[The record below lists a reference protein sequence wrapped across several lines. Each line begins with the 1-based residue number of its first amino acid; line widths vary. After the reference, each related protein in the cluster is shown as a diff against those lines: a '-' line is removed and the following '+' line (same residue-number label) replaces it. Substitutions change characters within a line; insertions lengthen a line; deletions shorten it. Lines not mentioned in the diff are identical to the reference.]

1 MNLRQLQYFKT
12 IAELEHYTRAAEK
25 LYVSQS
31 NLSHSIQELEDELNV
46 EFFVRKGRNIKLTK
60 YGELFLPYV
69 SQALNLLDTG
79 VARLQDYINP
89 NSGTVVMACFPSLAE
104 FAPELIVRY
113 LSETNRVGVRLQ
125 FNQEATFMQLRD
137 KLLAGEIDLVFCTKI
152 DDPRVEGAL
161 IGEHQIVLLV
171 PESHRLAQRESVDL
185 RELDGEPFISFDNN
199 CQLRSVTDE
208 LFRSLG
214 IQPKIT
220 METAQDV
227 IMYGMV
233 AANHGVA
240 IVPRPLAPLQCEGAA
255 HRKRDPRAEAVYP
268 MEQGAVYAPRRRIFP
283 GFYYPQRPD
292 LQPLLGAAQSERG
305 LLKRNDR
312 TKDLAGLSH
321 LGQAGLFWHIPCR
334 NLNNE

>member
-113 LSETNRVGVRLQ
+113 LSETNPAR
-125 FNQEATFMQLRD
+125 
-137 KLLAGEIDLVFCTKI
+137 
-152 DDPRVEGAL
+152 PR
-161 IGEHQIVLLV
+161 
-171 PESHRLAQRESVDL
+171 
-185 RELDGEPFISFDNN
+185 
-199 CQLRSVTDE
+199 
-208 LFRSLG
+208 
-214 IQPKIT
+214 
-220 METAQDV
+220 
-227 IMYGMV
+227 
-233 AANHGVA
+233 
-240 IVPRPLAPLQCEGAA
+240 
-255 HRKRDPRAEAVYP
+255 
-268 MEQGAVYAPRRRIFP
+268 
-283 GFYYPQRPD
+283 
-292 LQPLLGAAQSERG
+292 
-305 LLKRNDR
+305 
-312 TKDLAGLSH
+312 
-321 LGQAGLFWHIPCR
+321 
-334 NLNNE
+334 

>member
-1 MNLRQLQYFKT
+1 
-12 IAELEHYTRAAEK
+12 
-25 LYVSQS
+25 
-31 NLSHSIQELEDELNV
+31 
-46 EFFVRKGRNIKLTK
+46 
-60 YGELFLPYV
+60 
-69 SQALNLLDTG
+69 
-79 VARLQDYINP
+79 
-89 NSGTVVMACFPSLAE
+89 MACFPSLAE

-137 KLLAGEIDLVFCTKI
+137 KLLAGEIDLLFCTKI

-233 AANHGVA
+233 AANHGVCYRSQA
-240 IVPRPLAPLQCEGAA
+240 PGRDPLQCEGAA

-305 LLKRNDR
+305 LLKRM
-312 TKDLAGLSH
+312 TGQKTWPGLSH
-321 LGQAGLFWHIPCR
+321 LGQAGLFGTSHAGI
-334 NLNNE
+334 

>member
-137 KLLAGEIDLVFCTKI
+137 KLLAGEIDLLWDEVKRFENPHTYY
-152 DDPRVEGAL
+152 
-161 IGEHQIVLLV
+161 
-171 PESHRLAQRESVDL
+171 VDL
-185 RELDGEPFISFDNN
+185 SQRLWDIKQELLHKS
-199 CQLRSVTDE
+199 R
-208 LFRSLG
+208 
-214 IQPKIT
+214 
-220 METAQDV
+220 
-227 IMYGMV
+227 
-233 AANHGVA
+233 
-240 IVPRPLAPLQCEGAA
+240 
-255 HRKRDPRAEAVYP
+255 
-268 MEQGAVYAPRRRIFP
+268 
-283 GFYYPQRPD
+283 
-292 LQPLLGAAQSERG
+292 
-305 LLKRNDR
+305 
-312 TKDLAGLSH
+312 
-321 LGQAGLFWHIPCR
+321 
-334 NLNNE
+334 

>member
-69 SQALNLLDTG
+69 TSALDSLETG
-79 VARLQDYINP
+79 VACLKDYINP
-89 NSGTVVMACFPSLAE
+89 NTGTVIMAGFPSLAQ
-104 FAPELIVRY
+104 FVPDMIVRY
-113 LSETNRVGVRLQ
+113 FSETNRVGVRLQ
-125 FNQEATFMQLRD
+125 FNQEATYKTIREQILSGEVD
-137 KLLAGEIDLVFCTKI
+137 LAFCTRV
-152 DDPRVEGAL
+152 DDPKIGHAL

-171 PESHRLAQRESVDL
+171 PANHRLASRSSVDL
-185 RELDGEPFISFDNN
+185 RELDGESFVAFDNN
-199 CQLRSVTDE
+199 CQLRGVTDE
-208 LFRSLG
+208 IFQRLN

-227 IMYGMV
+227 IIYGLV

-240 IVPRPLAPLQCEGAA
+240 ITPRPLGGAPYNVKILQIENDIPSRQLYMVWNKEQYIPPAA
-255 HRKRDPRAEAVYP
+255 EYFRDFVIRSG
-268 MEQGAVYAPRRRIFP
+268 QIFNQ
-283 GFYYPQRPD
+283 F
-292 LQPLLGAAQSERG
+292 LER
-305 LLKRNDR
+305 
-312 TKDLAGLSH
+312 
-321 LGQAGLFWHIPCR
+321 QA
-334 NLNNE
+334 

>member
-137 KLLAGEIDLVFCTKI
+137 KLLAGEIDLLFCTKI

-227 IMYGMV
+227 IMFGMV

-240 IVPRPLAPLQCEGAA
+240 IVPRPLGGTP
-255 HRKRDPRAEAVYP
+255 
-268 MEQGAVYAPRRRIFP
+268 
-283 GFYYPQRPD
+283 
-292 LQPLLGAAQSERG
+292 
-305 LLKRNDR
+305 
-312 TKDLAGLSH
+312 
-321 LGQAGLFWHIPCR
+321 
-334 NLNNE
+334 